1 MKLTNNKTTENNVLS
16 HEILAQTI
24 INNTTEIEG
33 MRLASIPV
41 SLLRICDKYQRPV
54 DNAHVNE
61 LATPFDRIY
70 ANCLITSYRDGYFWI
85 LDGQHRYKAALL
97 SGIKSLACIIYTGLT
112 SHKEAKIFKDLNVKQ
127 KKPDPYKIFKA
138 NVWNGDISDPEVAVD
153 VVIKR
158 ICDKYNI
165 EVKKV
170 SRGTT
175 GKALRCLSRARQIV
189 GSTTYD
195 GESCFEWII
204 DLLNVTDWADV
215 SNVYI
220 REIILMLKN
229 FWLDNRGNA
238 ELEKILIATLN
249 KTTPTTMI
257 TKAKH
262 DYPNYGIEPAMSL
275 CLRDMLNE
283 SIRNSNVHVVY
294 GTNRVA

>member
-1 MKLTNNKTTENNVLS
+1 MKLTSIKTTENNALS
-16 HEILAQTI
+16 NEILAQTI
-24 INNTTEIEG
+24 MNNTTEIDG

-41 SLLRICDKYQRPV
+41 GLLRICDKYQRPV

-85 LDGQHRYKAALL
+85 LDGQHRYKAAIL
-97 SGIKSLACIIYTGLT
+97 SGIKSLACIVYTGLT

-138 NVWNGDISDPEVAVD
+138 NVWNGDTSDPEVSID
-153 VVIKR
+153 VAIKR

-170 SRGTT
+170 SKGTT

-189 GSTTYD
+189 GSATYD

-215 SNVYI
+215 SNTYI

-229 FWLDNRGNA
+229 FWLDNRNNA
-238 ELEKILIATLN
+238 ELEKKLIEVIN
-249 KTTPTTMI
+249 KTTPTLMI

-262 DYPNYGIEPAMSL
+262 DYPKYGIEPAMSL

-283 SIRNSNVHVVY
+283 AINNNTVSTVY
-294 GTNRVA
+294 EINKVA